1 MTYRQKIKK
10 CYTHTCNKKYTLIL
24 EDIMKSNGKITMIVG
39 PMFAEKSGELIITC
53 ETLMHYAKKNVKVY
67 KPANDDRFSETEIV
81 SRIGHKIEAE
91 NLPTK
96 LTEDIVKKVIE
107 DCKEYDVVAFDEVH
121 FFSKGI
127 VDIVYE
133 LSMMGKDIYI
143 VGLNLDYT
151 ASTFGSVGD
160 LLAISDEVKI
170 KRAYCTVC
178 GKEAK
183 FTQRIINGM
192 PAEFGKQVLIGDKE
206 EYEVRCKNHYIHPSK
221 AKEYKEKMDV
231 TTIVL
236 NDNNEIKTNQKEG

>member
-1 MTYRQKIKK
+1 
-10 CYTHTCNKKYTLIL
+10 
-24 EDIMKSNGKITMIVG
+24 MKNNGKITMIVG

-53 ETLMHYAKKNVKVY
+53 ETLMMYAKKKVKVY

-91 NLPTK
+91 NLPIK
-96 LTEDIVKKVIE
+96 LTKDIVKKVVK
-107 DCKEYDVVAFDEVH
+107 DCMDYDVIAFDEVH
-121 FFSKGI
+121 FFSKEI

-133 LSMMGKDIYI
+133 LSMHGKDIYA

-160 LLAISDEVKI
+160 LLALADEVKI
-170 KRAYCTVC
+170 KRAYFTTC

-192 PAEFGKQVLIGDKE
+192 PAEYGTQVLIGDKE
-206 EYEVRCKNHYIHPSK
+206 EYEVRCKEHYVHPSK
-221 AKEYKEKMDV
+221 AKEYKEKIELTKKINV
-231 TTIVL
+231 TDIIL
-236 NDNNEIKTNQKEG
+236 NEIVESSDNIKSNQKEG